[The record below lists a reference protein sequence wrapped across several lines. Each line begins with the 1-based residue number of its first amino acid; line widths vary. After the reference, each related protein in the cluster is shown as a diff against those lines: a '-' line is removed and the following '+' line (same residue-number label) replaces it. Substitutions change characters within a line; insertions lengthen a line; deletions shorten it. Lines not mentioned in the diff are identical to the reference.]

1 MDEIYQDIGDFEKKL
16 KYAGPLADR
25 IEDDSSEDER
35 PIDEMSKL
43 EDK

>member
-16 KYAGPLADR
+16 KYSGPLADR
-25 IEDDSSEDER
+25 FDDDSSEEER
-35 PIDEMSKL
+35 PMDEISKM